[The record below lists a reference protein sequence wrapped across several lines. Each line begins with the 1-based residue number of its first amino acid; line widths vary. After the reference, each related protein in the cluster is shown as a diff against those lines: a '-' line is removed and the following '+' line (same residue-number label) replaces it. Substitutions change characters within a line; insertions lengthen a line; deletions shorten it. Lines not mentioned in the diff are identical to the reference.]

1 MLSKLV
7 CAWAVVLAGVTSLT
21 SAEPGKEAAPRAE
34 LVDLWTGPKTSDA
47 VIRGAI
53 NSLDFSPDGKLL
65 AVGQESSVS
74 VFDLTAKKRVRR
86 LRELMGMHQRAR
98 FSPDGKKLAGIVN
111 GGAHGYVWDTATWDK
126 PLYLPLAQGRFN
138 DPSFAWLPDSER
150 IVIPTRKGA
159 QVWSVKEKAAT
170 LLVPFPEARALAVNR
185 ANLLAVGGK
194 DKVLLWDLG
203 RNAKVAELE
212 HPGEVTTVQLSRDGK
227 TLLSRAY
234 RGGGTTTRVWQ
245 DRRLVK
251 EIDEK
256 KFTGLVGVSLSPDGR
271 RLAVCAGDFRK
282 AGQVTVLDAR
292 SGALLASSPLGDWG
306 YVPAWSA
313 DGRLL
318 AAVPFTGPF
327 RVWRYREKGK

>member
-1 MLSKLV
+1 
-7 CAWAVVLAGVTSLT
+7 
-21 SAEPGKEAAPRAE
+21 
-34 LVDLWTGPKTSDA
+34 
-47 VIRGAI
+47 
-53 NSLDFSPDGKLL
+53 
-65 AVGQESSVS
+65 VS
-74 VFDLTAKKRVRR
+74 VFDLTTKKRLRQ

-111 GGAHGYVWDTATWDK
+111 GGAHGYVWDTATWGK
-126 PLYLPLAQGRFN
+126 PLYLALGQARFN
-138 DPSFAWLPDSER
+138 DPNLAWLSDSER
-150 IVIPTRKGA
+150 IVFPTRKGA

-170 LLVPFPEARALAVNR
+170 VLVPFPEARALAVSS

-212 HPGEVTTVQLSRDGK
+212 HRGEVTTVQLSRDGK
-227 TLLSRAY
+227 TLLTGAWRS
-234 RGGGTTTRVWQ
+234 GGGSTTRLWQ
-245 DRRLVK
+245 DGRLVK
-251 EIDEK
+251 EHDEK
-256 KFTGLVGVSLSPDGR
+256 KFAGLVGVSLSPDGR
-271 RLAVCAGDFRK
+271 RLAVCAGPFSK
-282 AGQVTVLDAR
+282 EGQVTVLDAR
-292 SGALLASSPLGDWG
+292 SGAVLASRPLVDWG